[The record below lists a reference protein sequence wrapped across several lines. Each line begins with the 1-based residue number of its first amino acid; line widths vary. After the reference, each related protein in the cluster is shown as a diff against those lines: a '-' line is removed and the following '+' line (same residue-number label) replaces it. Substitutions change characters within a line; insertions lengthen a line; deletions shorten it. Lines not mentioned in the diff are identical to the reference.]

1 MGEVGTESRKGEQRN
16 QSQMTG
22 RDGPGSTLE
31 VQTVTVSR
39 WGSRKG
45 DSQREG
51 NDEEGEERESK
62 IERGY
67 SPDTSLVRG
76 VGTLQMGRWF
86 EPQKCGRV
94 YNIADRSQ
102 SAELDQGGQVYS

>member
-1 MGEVGTESRKGEQRN
+1 
-16 QSQMTG
+16 MTD

-67 SPDTSLVRG
+67 SPDSL
-76 VGTLQMGRWF
+76 
-86 EPQKCGRV
+86 
-94 YNIADRSQ
+94 
-102 SAELDQGGQVYS
+102 

>member
-1 MGEVGTESRKGEQRN
+1 
-16 QSQMTG
+16 MTD

-51 NDEEGEERESK
+51 KDEEGEERDSK
-62 IERGY
+62 IERE
-67 SPDTSLVRG
+67 
-76 VGTLQMGRWF
+76 GTPLTR
-86 EPQKCGRV
+86 
-94 YNIADRSQ
+94 
-102 SAELDQGGQVYS
+102 L